1 MEIKKTQKNC
11 IKRKRELKFKSK
23 IHKQTY
29 IHTIKLKLKQTNF
42 EQQQQRRKKL
52 EIK

>member
-29 IHTIKLKLKQTNF
+29 IHTYNKTETKTN
-42 EQQQQRRKKL
+42 
-52 EIK
+52 